1 MLSNIVWF
9 ILNVGLTGKRII
21 ELVVQGE
28 QGDLDDR
35 LLQENRPAALLQM
48 VPFSDEFLD
57 FA

>member
-28 QGDLDDR
+28 QGDLDDH

-48 VPFSDEFLD
+48 DN
-57 FA
+57 AR